1 MKVVIIQ
8 PPIVQLNTPYPS
20 GAYLQD
26 FFKKLKSFSNLDSQL
41 SFQSDIKS
49 QSDICQ
55 TSQNAQNPLDLEAA
69 KKLSPAAF
77 ELAKKA
83 GYQIDSVEWKDL
95 SIELFHRIFSKEGI
109 TQLFHN
115 TKDKALKMA
124 LEAENQGDEIT
135 AYNLR
140 RYVLTK
146 ESWINWIDKIVALLV
161 ENKSGRETLHEF
173 VRSAH
178 VPRGNRMET
187 YLANLNREVSVD
199 DGYLLASLALAD
211 LADYITTVYDN
222 NFALIRYAESICAS
236 DLSKEEIL
244 KTTNS
249 PVLKDYLS
257 PLVEN
262 LINTVSSSQQ
272 EALTQ
277 TESVSSRPQQSDFTQ
292 TEPVSS
298 RSQPEALPQ
307 TEAPSQKPQQEPSFL
322 FCVSVPFPGTFAA
335 AMFICKQLKSTFG
348 KNALITLGGG
358 YVNTALRSVNQAELA
373 AYIDCFS
380 YDRGYSF
387 YTELLA
393 NGLPA
398 AAAYQTESVFG
409 GEVAQGKA
417 NQTKTSSTSS
427 NRQELVEIEN
437 FMTKNVAP
445 DYACIDFSKYPRL
458 ADDINPMHRIWS
470 DGAWLKAYLAHGCY
484 WHRCL
489 FCDTKLDY
497 VNCYK
502 PVNIKN
508 LYSSLLEQAKKSGVY
523 GVHFVDEAAP
533 PKMLEDFA
541 SLNKDKALTFWG
553 NIRFEKAFSRDLA
566 DILAKGGLIGVSGG
580 IEMACGE
587 GLSNI
592 NKGIDIKTL
601 VFSLAA
607 FKEAGILTHA
617 YMIYGY
623 YNETPQMLI
632 DSAETLRQLFKA
644 GLLDSSFF
652 HKFTLTKHST
662 LFAEW
667 EAGKHPDL
675 HPIFPKNNFTDY
687 ELHFK
692 GEEKSEKYGAPLSL
706 AVNAWMH
713 KKSLDK
719 PVEKWFNFPMPKP
732 TVKKDFVEKALEEYE
747 IAKNQSYKEKMP
759 STLSSADF
767 AWLPDSVEILPSG
780 KNQFQL
786 SWVFMGEIFYS
797 DFSFSSIKEAK
808 STVESLQSLNLWN
821 KTTTNVK
828 IPEKLFKE
836 LRNKGLCK
844 RL

>member
-26 FFKKLKSFSNLDSQL
+26 FFKKLKSFSNLDSQ
-41 SFQSDIKS
+41 
-49 QSDICQ
+49 
-55 TSQNAQNPLDLEAA
+55 
-69 KKLSPAAF
+69 LSPAAF

-146 ESWINWIDKIVALLV
+146 DSWINWIDKIVALLV

-178 VPRGNRMET
+178 VPRGSRMET

-262 LINTVSSSQQ
+262 LINTVSTSQQ
-272 EALTQ
+272 SA
-277 TESVSSRPQQSDFTQ
+277 FTQ
-292 TEPVSS
+292 TEPILTRPQLETLS
-298 RSQPEALPQ
+298 Q

-322 FCVSVPFPGTFAA
+322 FSVSVPFPGTFAA

-373 AYIDCFS
+373 TYIDCFS

-445 DYACIDFSKYPRL
+445 DYDGIDFSKYPRL

-808 STVESLQSLNLWN
+808 STVESLQSLSLWN

-836 LRNKGLCK
+836 LRGKGLCK

>member
-41 SFQSDIKS
+41 S
-49 QSDICQ
+49 
-55 TSQNAQNPLDLEAA
+55 
-69 KKLSPAAF
+69 PAAF

-95 SIELFHRIFSKEGI
+95 SIELFHKIFSKSGLEH
-109 TQLFHN
+109 LFVV

-140 RYVLTK
+140 RYILSK
-146 ESWINWIDKIVALLV
+146 QSWINWIDKIVALLV

-178 VPRGNRMET
+178 VPRGSRMEN

-211 LADYITTVYDN
+211 LADYITAVYDN

-244 KTTNS
+244 KTTES
-249 PVLKDYLS
+249 PILKDYLS

-262 LINTVSSSQQ
+262 LINTVS
-272 EALTQ
+272 
-277 TESVSSRPQQSDFTQ
+277 VS
-292 TEPVSS
+292 
-298 RSQPEALPQ
+298 
-307 TEAPSQKPQQEPSFL
+307 QQEPSFL

-409 GEVAQGKA
+409 GETAQGKA
-417 NQTKTSSTSS
+417 NQTKTSSTAK
-427 NRQELVEIEN
+427 NRQELLEIEN

-445 DYACIDFSKYPRL
+445 DYTCIDFSKYPRL

-533 PKMLEDFA
+533 PKMLESFA

-580 IEMACGE
+580 IEMASGE

-617 YMIYGY
+617 YMLYGY

-667 EAGKHPDL
+667 EQGKHPDL
-675 HPIFPKNNFTDY
+675 HPIFPKNSFTDY

-692 GEEKSEKYGAPLSL
+692 GEEKSEKYGTPLSL

-713 KKSLDK
+713 RKSLDK

-732 TVKKDFVEKALEEYE
+732 TVQKNFVEKALEEYE

-759 STLSSADF
+759 STLSSSDF
-767 AWLPDSVEILPSG
+767 AWLPDSVEILPSS

-797 DFSFSSIKEAK
+797 NFCFSSIEEAK

-821 KTTTNVK
+821 KTYTNVK

-836 LRNKGLCK
+836 LRGKGLCK

>member
-41 SFQSDIKS
+41 SS
-49 QSDICQ
+49 
-55 TSQNAQNPLDLEAA
+55 
-69 KKLSPAAF
+69 AAF

-109 TQLFHN
+109 SQLFHN

-146 ESWINWIDKIVALLV
+146 DAWINWIDKIVALLV

-178 VPRGNRMET
+178 VPRGSRMET

-244 KTTNS
+244 KTIDS

-262 LINTVSSSQQ
+262 LIN
-272 EALTQ
+272 
-277 TESVSSRPQQSDFTQ
+277 SVSSRPQQ
-292 TEPVSS
+292 
-298 RSQPEALPQ
+298 EALPQ
-307 TEAPSQKPQQEPSFL
+307 TEATSPKPQQEPSFL

-409 GEVAQGKA
+409 EETAQGKA
-417 NQTKTSSTSS
+417 NQTKTCSTSS

-445 DYACIDFSKYPRL
+445 DYNGIDFAKYPRL

-523 GVHFVDEAAP
+523 GVHFVDEASP

-566 DILAKGGLIGVSGG
+566 DILAKGGVIGVSGG

-601 VFSLAA
+601 VHSLAA

-667 EAGKHPDL
+667 EEGKHPDL
-675 HPIFPKNNFTDY
+675 HPIFPKNSFTDY

-692 GEEKSEKYGAPLSL
+692 GEEKSEKYGVPLSL
-706 AVNAWMH
+706 AVNTWLH

-732 TVKKDFVEKALEEYE
+732 TVQKDFVEKALEEYE
-747 IAKNQSYKEKMP
+747 AAKNQSYKEKMP
-759 STLSSADF
+759 ASLSPADF
-767 AWLPDSVEILPSG
+767 AWLPDSLEILPSG

-797 DFSFSSIKEAK
+797 DFCFSSIKEAK
-808 STVESLQSLNLWN
+808 TTVENLESLWIWN
-821 KTTTNVK
+821 ESSNEAK

-836 LRNKGLCK
+836 LRGKGLCK

>member
-26 FFKKLKSFSNLDSQL
+26 FFKKLKSFSNLDSQ
-41 SFQSDIKS
+41 
-49 QSDICQ
+49 
-55 TSQNAQNPLDLEAA
+55 
-69 KKLSPAAF
+69 LSPAAF

-146 ESWINWIDKIVALLV
+146 DSWINWIDKIVALLV

-272 EALTQ
+272 ET
-277 TESVSSRPQQSDFTQ
+277 F
-292 TEPVSS
+292 SS
-298 RSQPEALPQ
+298 RSQPETLPQ

-409 GEVAQGKA
+409 EEVAQGKA
-417 NQTKTSSTSS
+417 NQPKTSSTSS

-445 DYACIDFSKYPRL
+445 DYDGIDFSKYPRL

-692 GEEKSEKYGAPLSL
+692 GEEKSEKYGAPL

-747 IAKNQSYKEKMP
+747 ITKNQSYKEKMP

-821 KTTTNVK
+821 KITTSVK

-836 LRNKGLCK
+836 LRGKGLCK

>member
-41 SFQSDIKS
+41 SSA
-49 QSDICQ
+49 
-55 TSQNAQNPLDLEAA
+55 T
-69 KKLSPAAF
+69 F

-244 KTTNS
+244 KTTDS

-262 LINTVSSSQQ
+262 LINTVSTS
-272 EALTQ
+272 
-277 TESVSSRPQQSDFTQ
+277 
-292 TEPVSS
+292 
-298 RSQPEALPQ
+298 
-307 TEAPSQKPQQEPSFL
+307 QQEPSFL

-398 AAAYQTESVFG
+398 AATYQTESVFG

-445 DYACIDFSKYPRL
+445 DYEGIDFSKYPRL

-533 PKMLEDFA
+533 PKMLEYFA

-808 STVESLQSLNLWN
+808 FTVESLQSLNLWN
-821 KTTTNVK
+821 KTTANVK

-836 LRNKGLCK
+836 LRGKGLCK

>member
-26 FFKKLKSFSNLDSQL
+26 FFKKLKSFSNLDSQ
-41 SFQSDIKS
+41 
-49 QSDICQ
+49 
-55 TSQNAQNPLDLEAA
+55 
-69 KKLSPAAF
+69 LSPAAF

-178 VPRGNRMET
+178 VPRGSRMET

-262 LINTVSSSQQ
+262 LINTVSASQQ
-272 EALTQ
+272 ETL
-277 TESVSSRPQQSDFTQ
+277 S
-292 TEPVSS
+292 
-298 RSQPEALPQ
+298 Q

-373 AYIDCFS
+373 TYIDCFS

-427 NRQELVEIEN
+427 NRQELIEIEN

-445 DYACIDFSKYPRL
+445 DYDGIDFSKYPRL

-508 LYSSLLEQAKKSGVY
+508 LYSSLLEQAKKFGVY

-675 HPIFPKNNFTDY
+675 HPIFPKNSFTDY

-747 IAKNQSYKEKMP
+747 IAKNQSYKEKIP
-759 STLSSADF
+759 SILSSADF

-808 STVESLQSLNLWN
+808 STVESLQSLNIWN
-821 KTTTNVK
+821 KTTTCVK

-836 LRNKGLCK
+836 LRSKGLCK

>member
-41 SFQSDIKS
+41 S
-49 QSDICQ
+49 
-55 TSQNAQNPLDLEAA
+55 
-69 KKLSPAAF
+69 PAAF

-109 TQLFHN
+109 SQLFHN

-178 VPRGNRMET
+178 VPRGSRMET

-244 KTTNS
+244 KTTDS

-262 LINTVSSSQQ
+262 LINTVSTS
-272 EALTQ
+272 
-277 TESVSSRPQQSDFTQ
+277 
-292 TEPVSS
+292 
-298 RSQPEALPQ
+298 
-307 TEAPSQKPQQEPSFL
+307 QQEPSFL

-409 GEVAQGKA
+409 GEVAQGKD

-445 DYACIDFSKYPRL
+445 DYDGIDFTKYPRL

-713 KKSLDK
+713 RKSLDK
-719 PVEKWFNFPMPKP
+719 PVEKWFTFPMPKP

-759 STLSSADF
+759 SILSSADF

-821 KTTTNVK
+821 KTTSCVK

-836 LRNKGLCK
+836 LRSKGLCK

>member
-26 FFKKLKSFSNLDSQL
+26 FFKKLKSFSNLDSQ
-41 SFQSDIKS
+41 
-49 QSDICQ
+49 
-55 TSQNAQNPLDLEAA
+55 
-69 KKLSPAAF
+69 LSPAAF

-146 ESWINWIDKIVALLV
+146 DSWINWIDKIVALLV

-272 EALTQ
+272 ET
-277 TESVSSRPQQSDFTQ
+277 F
-292 TEPVSS
+292 SS
-298 RSQPEALPQ
+298 RSQPETLPQ

-409 GEVAQGKA
+409 GEIAQGKA
-417 NQTKTSSTSS
+417 NQPKTSSTSS

-445 DYACIDFSKYPRL
+445 DYDGIDFSKYPRL

-692 GEEKSEKYGAPLSL
+692 GEEKSEKYGAPL

-747 IAKNQSYKEKMP
+747 ITKNQSYKEKMP

-797 DFSFSSIKEAK
+797 DFSFSTIKEAK
-808 STVESLQSLNLWN
+808 STVESLQSLSLWN
-821 KTTTNVK
+821 KTTANVK

-836 LRNKGLCK
+836 LRGKGLCK

>member
-1 MKVVIIQ
+1 M
-8 PPIVQLNTPYPS
+8 
-20 GAYLQD
+20 QD
-26 FFKKLKSFSNLDSQL
+26 FFKKLKSFSNLDSQ
-41 SFQSDIKS
+41 
-49 QSDICQ
+49 
-55 TSQNAQNPLDLEAA
+55 
-69 KKLSPAAF
+69 LSPAAF

-146 ESWINWIDKIVALLV
+146 DSWINWIDKIVALLV

-178 VPRGNRMET
+178 VPRGSRMET
-187 YLANLNREVSVD
+187 YLTNLNREVSVD

-236 DLSKEEIL
+236 DLSREEIL

-272 EALTQ
+272 SA
-277 TESVSSRPQQSDFTQ
+277 FTQ

-298 RSQPEALPQ
+298 RPQQEIFPSRSQPETLPQ

>member
-26 FFKKLKSFSNLDSQL
+26 FFKKLKSFSNLDSQ
-41 SFQSDIKS
+41 
-49 QSDICQ
+49 
-55 TSQNAQNPLDLEAA
+55 
-69 KKLSPAAF
+69 LSPAAF

-146 ESWINWIDKIVALLV
+146 DSWINWIDKIVALLV

-178 VPRGNRMET
+178 VPRGSRMET
-187 YLANLNREVSVD
+187 YLTNLNREVSVD

-236 DLSKEEIL
+236 DLSREEIL

-272 EALTQ
+272 SA
-277 TESVSSRPQQSDFTQ
+277 FTQ

-298 RSQPEALPQ
+298 RPQQEIFPSRSQPETLPQ

-541 SLNKDKALTFWG
+541 LLNKDKALTFWG

-821 KTTTNVK
+821 KTTTSVK

-836 LRNKGLCK
+836 LRGKGLCK

>member
-26 FFKKLKSFSNLDSQL
+26 FFKKLKSFSNLDSQ
-41 SFQSDIKS
+41 
-49 QSDICQ
+49 
-55 TSQNAQNPLDLEAA
+55 
-69 KKLSPAAF
+69 LSPAAF

-187 YLANLNREVSVD
+187 YLTNLNREVSVD

-262 LINTVSSSQQ
+262 LINTVSAS
-272 EALTQ
+272 
-277 TESVSSRPQQSDFTQ
+277 
-292 TEPVSS
+292 
-298 RSQPEALPQ
+298 
-307 TEAPSQKPQQEPSFL
+307 QQEPSFL

-445 DYACIDFSKYPRL
+445 DYEGIDFSKYPRL

-692 GEEKSEKYGAPLSL
+692 DEEKSEKYGAPLSL

-713 KKSLDK
+713 RKSLDK

-747 IAKNQSYKEKMP
+747 ITKNQSYKEKMP
-759 STLSSADF
+759 SILSSADF

-821 KTTTNVK
+821 KTTTSVK

-836 LRNKGLCK
+836 LRGKGLCK

>member
-26 FFKKLKSFSNLDSQL
+26 FFKKLKSFSNLDSQ
-41 SFQSDIKS
+41 
-49 QSDICQ
+49 
-55 TSQNAQNPLDLEAA
+55 
-69 KKLSPAAF
+69 LSPAAF

-178 VPRGNRMET
+178 VPRGSRMET

-262 LINTVSSSQQ
+262 LINTVSASQQ
-272 EALTQ
+272 ETFSSRNAFTQTEPFSSRPQQNAFTQ
-277 TESVSSRPQQSDFTQ
+277 TESVSSRSQLETLFQ
-292 TEPVSS
+292 TETV
-298 RSQPEALPQ
+298 
-307 TEAPSQKPQQEPSFL
+307 SQKPQQEPSFL

-445 DYACIDFSKYPRL
+445 DYDGIDFSKYPRL

-470 DGAWLKAYLAHGCY
+470 DGAWLKSYLAHGCY

-747 IAKNQSYKEKMP
+747 VAKNQSYKEKMP
-759 STLSSADF
+759 SILSSADF

-808 STVESLQSLNLWN
+808 FTVESLQSLNLWN
-821 KTTTNVK
+821 KTTTCVK

-836 LRNKGLCK
+836 LRGKGLCK

>member
-26 FFKKLKSFSNLDSQL
+26 FFKKLKSFSNLDSQ
-41 SFQSDIKS
+41 
-49 QSDICQ
+49 
-55 TSQNAQNPLDLEAA
+55 
-69 KKLSPAAF
+69 LSPAAF

-178 VPRGNRMET
+178 VPRGSRMET
-187 YLANLNREVSVD
+187 YLTNLNREVSVD

-244 KTTNS
+244 KTTDS

-262 LINTVSSSQQ
+262 LINTVSASQQ
-272 EALTQ
+272 ENL
-277 TESVSSRPQQSDFTQ
+277 SSRNAFTQ
-292 TEPVSS
+292 TEPFSS
-298 RSQPEALPQ
+298 RSQQETFSQTEPVFSRSQQDALPQ
-307 TEAPSQKPQQEPSFL
+307 TEAPSQKPQQKPSFL

-427 NRQELVEIEN
+427 NRQELIEIEN

-445 DYACIDFSKYPRL
+445 DYEGIDFTKYPRL

-759 STLSSADF
+759 SILSSADF

-821 KTTTNVK
+821 KTTTSVK

-836 LRNKGLCK
+836 LRGKGLCK

>member
-55 TSQNAQNPLDLEAA
+55 ASQNAQNPLDLEAA

-115 TKDKALKMA
+115 TKNKALKMA

-146 ESWINWIDKIVALLV
+146 DSWINWIDKIVALLV

-244 KTTNS
+244 KTTDS

-262 LINTVSSSQQ
+262 LINTVSSS
-272 EALTQ
+272 
-277 TESVSSRPQQSDFTQ
+277 
-292 TEPVSS
+292 
-298 RSQPEALPQ
+298 
-307 TEAPSQKPQQEPSFL
+307 QQEPSFL

-417 NQTKTSSTSS
+417 NQPKTSSTSS
-427 NRQELVEIEN
+427 NRQELIEIEN

-445 DYACIDFSKYPRL
+445 DYEGIDFSKYPRL

-713 KKSLDK
+713 RKSLDK

-797 DFSFSSIKEAK
+797 DFSFSSIKEAN

-821 KTTTNVK
+821 KTTTCVK

-836 LRNKGLCK
+836 LRSKGLCK

>member
-26 FFKKLKSFSNLDSQL
+26 FFKKLKSFSNLDSQ
-41 SFQSDIKS
+41 
-49 QSDICQ
+49 
-55 TSQNAQNPLDLEAA
+55 
-69 KKLSPAAF
+69 LSPAAF

-109 TQLFHN
+109 TQLFHK

-124 LEAENQGDEIT
+124 LEAETQGDEIT

-146 ESWINWIDKIVALLV
+146 DSWINWIDKIVALLV

-178 VPRGNRMET
+178 VPRGSRMET

-262 LINTVSSSQQ
+262 LINTVSASQQ
-272 EALTQ
+272 ETFSSRSQQNAFTQ
-277 TESVSSRPQQSDFTQ
+277 TELVSSRP
-292 TEPVSS
+292 
-298 RSQPEALPQ
+298 QPEALPQ

-427 NRQELVEIEN
+427 NRQELIEIEN

-445 DYACIDFSKYPRL
+445 DYEGIDFSKYPRL

-759 STLSSADF
+759 SILSSADF

-808 STVESLQSLNLWN
+808 STVENLQSLNIWN
-821 KTTTNVK
+821 KTTTSVK

-836 LRNKGLCK
+836 LRGKGLCK

>member
-26 FFKKLKSFSNLDSQL
+26 FFKKLKSFSNLDSQ
-41 SFQSDIKS
+41 
-49 QSDICQ
+49 
-55 TSQNAQNPLDLEAA
+55 
-69 KKLSPAAF
+69 LSPAAF

-146 ESWINWIDKIVALLV
+146 DSWINWIDKIVALLV

-272 EALTQ
+272 ET
-277 TESVSSRPQQSDFTQ
+277 F
-292 TEPVSS
+292 SS
-298 RSQPEALPQ
+298 RSQPETLPQ

-409 GEVAQGKA
+409 GEIAQGKA
-417 NQTKTSSTSS
+417 NQPKTSSTSS

-445 DYACIDFSKYPRL
+445 DYDGIDFSKYPRL

-692 GEEKSEKYGAPLSL
+692 GEEKSEKYGAPL

-747 IAKNQSYKEKMP
+747 ITKNQSYKEKMP

-821 KTTTNVK
+821 KITTSVK

-836 LRNKGLCK
+836 LRGKGLCK

>member
-26 FFKKLKSFSNLDSQL
+26 FFKKLKSFSNLDSQ
-41 SFQSDIKS
+41 
-49 QSDICQ
+49 
-55 TSQNAQNPLDLEAA
+55 
-69 KKLSPAAF
+69 LSPAAF

-146 ESWINWIDKIVALLV
+146 DSWINWIDKIVALLV

-292 TEPVSS
+292 TELVSS
-298 RSQPEALPQ
+298 RSQQETLPQTEQISSRSQQSAFTQTEPVFSRPQQEDFSQ

-409 GEVAQGKA
+409 EEVAQGKA
-417 NQTKTSSTSS
+417 NQTKTFSTSS

-541 SLNKDKALTFWG
+541 LLNKDKALTFWG

-747 IAKNQSYKEKMP
+747 ITKNQSYKEKMP

>member
-26 FFKKLKSFSNLDSQL
+26 FFKKLKFFSNFDSQL
-41 SFQSDIKS
+41 S
-49 QSDICQ
+49 
-55 TSQNAQNPLDLEAA
+55 
-69 KKLSPAAF
+69 PATF

-178 VPRGNRMET
+178 VPRGSRMET

-262 LINTVSSSQQ
+262 LINTVSTS
-272 EALTQ
+272 
-277 TESVSSRPQQSDFTQ
+277 
-292 TEPVSS
+292 
-298 RSQPEALPQ
+298 
-307 TEAPSQKPQQEPSFL
+307 QQEPSFL

-373 AYIDCFS
+373 TYIDCFS

-409 GEVAQGKA
+409 EETAQGKV

-445 DYACIDFSKYPRL
+445 DYACIDFTKYPRL

-747 IAKNQSYKEKMP
+747 IAKNQSYKGKMP
-759 STLSSADF
+759 SILSSADF
-767 AWLPDSVEILPSG
+767 AWLSDSVEILPSG

-836 LRNKGLCK
+836 LRGKGLCK

>member
-55 TSQNAQNPLDLEAA
+55 TSQNAQNPLDLEAV

-146 ESWINWIDKIVALLV
+146 DAWINWIDKIVALLV

-178 VPRGNRMET
+178 VPRGSRMET

-262 LINTVSSSQQ
+262 LINTVSTS
-272 EALTQ
+272 
-277 TESVSSRPQQSDFTQ
+277 
-292 TEPVSS
+292 
-298 RSQPEALPQ
+298 
-307 TEAPSQKPQQEPSFL
+307 QQEPSFL

-409 GEVAQGKA
+409 GEVVQGKA

-445 DYACIDFSKYPRL
+445 DYEGIDFSKYPRL

-747 IAKNQSYKEKMP
+747 ITKNQSYKEKMP
-759 STLSSADF
+759 PTLSSADF

-821 KTTTNVK
+821 KTTTSVK

-836 LRNKGLCK
+836 LRSKGLCK

>member
-26 FFKKLKSFSNLDSQL
+26 FFKKLKSFSNLDSQ
-41 SFQSDIKS
+41 
-49 QSDICQ
+49 
-55 TSQNAQNPLDLEAA
+55 
-69 KKLSPAAF
+69 LSPAAF

-146 ESWINWIDKIVALLV
+146 DAWINWIDKIVALLV

-178 VPRGNRMET
+178 VPRGNRMEN

-244 KTTNS
+244 KTTDS

-262 LINTVSSSQQ
+262 LINTVSAS
-272 EALTQ
+272 
-277 TESVSSRPQQSDFTQ
+277 
-292 TEPVSS
+292 
-298 RSQPEALPQ
+298 
-307 TEAPSQKPQQEPSFL
+307 QQEPSFL

-409 GEVAQGKA
+409 GETAQGKA
-417 NQTKTSSTSS
+417 NQTKTCSTSK
-427 NRQELVEIEN
+427 NRQELLEIEN

-445 DYACIDFSKYPRL
+445 DYTGIDFSKYPRL

-523 GVHFVDEAAP
+523 GVHFVDEASP

-601 VFSLAA
+601 VHSLAA

-675 HPIFPKNNFTDY
+675 HPIFPKNSFTDY

-692 GEEKSEKYGAPLSL
+692 GEEKSEKYGTPLSL

-713 KKSLDK
+713 RKSLDK

-732 TVKKDFVEKALEEYE
+732 TVQKNFVEKALEEYE
-747 IAKNQSYKEKMP
+747 IAKNQSYKETMP
-759 STLSSADF
+759 SSLSSSDF

-797 DFSFSSIKEAK
+797 DFCFSSIEEAK
-808 STVESLQSLNLWN
+808 STVENLESLWIWN
-821 KTTTNVK
+821 ESSNEAK

-836 LRNKGLCK
+836 LRGKGLCK

>member
-41 SFQSDIKS
+41 S
-49 QSDICQ
+49 
-55 TSQNAQNPLDLEAA
+55 
-69 KKLSPAAF
+69 PATF

-109 TQLFHN
+109 SQLFHN

-146 ESWINWIDKIVALLV
+146 DSWINWIDKIVALLV

-178 VPRGNRMET
+178 VPRGSRMET

-244 KTTNS
+244 KTTDS

-262 LINTVSSSQQ
+262 LINTVSS
-272 EALTQ
+272 
-277 TESVSSRPQQSDFTQ
+277 
-292 TEPVSS
+292 
-298 RSQPEALPQ
+298 
-307 TEAPSQKPQQEPSFL
+307 PQQEPSFL

-335 AMFICKQLKSTFG
+335 AMFICKQLKATFG

-427 NRQELVEIEN
+427 NRQELVEIES

-445 DYACIDFSKYPRL
+445 DYTCIDFTKYPRL

-808 STVESLQSLNLWN
+808 STVESLQSLSLWN

-836 LRNKGLCK
+836 LRGKGLCK

>member
-41 SFQSDIKS
+41 S
-49 QSDICQ
+49 
-55 TSQNAQNPLDLEAA
+55 
-69 KKLSPAAF
+69 PAAF

-109 TQLFHN
+109 SQLFHN

-146 ESWINWIDKIVALLV
+146 DAWINWIDKIVALLV

-178 VPRGNRMET
+178 VPRGSRMET

-244 KTTNS
+244 KTTDS

-262 LINTVSSSQQ
+262 LINTVSASQQ
-272 EALTQ
+272 ETF
-277 TESVSSRPQQSDFTQ
+277 SSRPQQNAFTQ
-292 TEPVSS
+292 TEPDFS
-298 RSQPEALPQ
+298 RSQ
-307 TEAPSQKPQQEPSFL
+307 QKPSFL
-322 FCVSVPFPGTFAA
+322 FCISVPFPGTFAA
-335 AMFICKQLKSTFG
+335 AMFICKQLKSAFG

-417 NQTKTSSTSS
+417 NQTKTCSTSK
-427 NRQELVEIEN
+427 NRQELLEIEN

-445 DYACIDFSKYPRL
+445 DYTDIDFAKYPRL

-692 GEEKSEKYGAPLSL
+692 GEEKSEKYGTPLSL

-713 KKSLDK
+713 RKSLDK

-732 TVKKDFVEKALEEYE
+732 TVQKNFVEKALEEYE

-759 STLSSADF
+759 STLSSSDF

-797 DFSFSSIKEAK
+797 DFCFSSIEEAK
-808 STVESLQSLNLWN
+808 STVESLQSINIWN
-821 KTTTNVK
+821 KTSINVK

-836 LRNKGLCK
+836 LRGKGLCK

>member
-55 TSQNAQNPLDLEAA
+55 ASQNAQNPLDLEAA

-115 TKDKALKMA
+115 TKNKALKMA

-146 ESWINWIDKIVALLV
+146 DSWINWIDKIVALLV

-178 VPRGNRMET
+178 VPRGSRMET

-244 KTTNS
+244 KTTDS

-262 LINTVSSSQQ
+262 LINTVSAS
-272 EALTQ
+272 
-277 TESVSSRPQQSDFTQ
+277 
-292 TEPVSS
+292 
-298 RSQPEALPQ
+298 
-307 TEAPSQKPQQEPSFL
+307 QQEPSFL

-373 AYIDCFS
+373 TYIDCFS

-445 DYACIDFSKYPRL
+445 DYDGIDFSKYPRL

-713 KKSLDK
+713 RKSLDK

-797 DFSFSSIKEAK
+797 DFSFSSIKEAN

-821 KTTTNVK
+821 KTTTCVK

-836 LRNKGLCK
+836 LRSKGLCK

>member
-1 MKVVIIQ
+1 
-8 PPIVQLNTPYPS
+8 
-20 GAYLQD
+20 
-26 FFKKLKSFSNLDSQL
+26 
-41 SFQSDIKS
+41 
-49 QSDICQ
+49 
-55 TSQNAQNPLDLEAA
+55 
-69 KKLSPAAF
+69 
-77 ELAKKA
+77 
-83 GYQIDSVEWKDL
+83 
-95 SIELFHRIFSKEGI
+95 
-109 TQLFHN
+109 
-115 TKDKALKMA
+115 
-124 LEAENQGDEIT
+124 
-135 AYNLR
+135 
-140 RYVLTK
+140 
-146 ESWINWIDKIVALLV
+146 
-161 ENKSGRETLHEF
+161 
-173 VRSAH
+173 
-178 VPRGNRMET
+178 
-187 YLANLNREVSVD
+187 
-199 DGYLLASLALAD
+199 
-211 LADYITTVYDN
+211 
-222 NFALIRYAESICAS
+222 
-236 DLSKEEIL
+236 
-244 KTTNS
+244 
-249 PVLKDYLS
+249 
-257 PLVEN
+257 
-262 LINTVSSSQQ
+262 
-272 EALTQ
+272 
-277 TESVSSRPQQSDFTQ
+277 
-292 TEPVSS
+292 
-298 RSQPEALPQ
+298 
-307 TEAPSQKPQQEPSFL
+307 
-322 FCVSVPFPGTFAA
+322 
-335 AMFICKQLKSTFG
+335 MFICKQLKSTFG

-409 GEVAQGKA
+409 EEVAQGKA
-417 NQTKTSSTSS
+417 NQTKTFSTSS

-445 DYACIDFSKYPRL
+445 DYDGIDFSKYPRL

>member
-41 SFQSDIKS
+41 S
-49 QSDICQ
+49 
-55 TSQNAQNPLDLEAA
+55 
-69 KKLSPAAF
+69 PATF

-109 TQLFHN
+109 SQLFHN

-146 ESWINWIDKIVALLV
+146 DSWINWIDKIVALLV

-178 VPRGNRMET
+178 VPRGSRMET

-262 LINTVSSSQQ
+262 LINTVSTSQQ
-272 EALTQ
+272 SA
-277 TESVSSRPQQSDFTQ
+277 FTQ
-292 TEPVSS
+292 TEPILTRPQLETLS
-298 RSQPEALPQ
+298 Q

-322 FCVSVPFPGTFAA
+322 FSVSVPFPGTFAA

-373 AYIDCFS
+373 TYIDCFS

>member
-26 FFKKLKSFSNLDSQL
+26 FFKKLKSFSNLDSQ
-41 SFQSDIKS
+41 
-49 QSDICQ
+49 
-55 TSQNAQNPLDLEAA
+55 
-69 KKLSPAAF
+69 LSPAAF

-109 TQLFHN
+109 TQLFHK

-178 VPRGNRMET
+178 VPRGSRMET

-211 LADYITTVYDN
+211 LADYITTVYDD

-262 LINTVSSSQQ
+262 LINTVSTSQQ
-272 EALTQ
+272 EAF
-277 TESVSSRPQQSDFTQ
+277 SSRPQNAFTQTEPVFSRPQQEVLSQ

-298 RSQPEALPQ
+298 RPQPEALPQ
-307 TEAPSQKPQQEPSFL
+307 TEAASQNPQQEPSFL

-409 GEVAQGKA
+409 GEIAQGKA

-445 DYACIDFSKYPRL
+445 DYDGIDFSKYPRL

-808 STVESLQSLNLWN
+808 STVESLQSLSLWN
-821 KTTTNVK
+821 KTTTSVK

-836 LRNKGLCK
+836 LRSKGLCK

>member
-26 FFKKLKSFSNLDSQL
+26 FFKKLKSFSNLDSQ
-41 SFQSDIKS
+41 
-49 QSDICQ
+49 
-55 TSQNAQNPLDLEAA
+55 
-69 KKLSPAAF
+69 LSPAAF

-146 ESWINWIDKIVALLV
+146 DSWINWIDKIVALLV

-178 VPRGNRMET
+178 VPRGSRMET
-187 YLANLNREVSVD
+187 YLTNLNREVSVD

-236 DLSKEEIL
+236 DLSREEIL

-262 LINTVSSSQQ
+262 LINTVSAS
-272 EALTQ
+272 
-277 TESVSSRPQQSDFTQ
+277 
-292 TEPVSS
+292 
-298 RSQPEALPQ
+298 
-307 TEAPSQKPQQEPSFL
+307 QQEPSFL

-373 AYIDCFS
+373 TYIDCFS

-445 DYACIDFSKYPRL
+445 DYDGIDFAKYPRL

-587 GLSNI
+587 GLSII

-632 DSAETLRQLFKA
+632 DSAESLRQLFKA

-759 STLSSADF
+759 SILSSADF

-821 KTTTNVK
+821 KTTTCVK

-836 LRNKGLCK
+836 LRGKGLCK

>member
-26 FFKKLKSFSNLDSQL
+26 FFKKLKSFSNFDSQL
-41 SFQSDIKS
+41 SFQSDINSK
-49 QSDICQ
+49 SDICQ

-95 SIELFHRIFSKEGI
+95 SIELFHKIFSKEGI
-109 TQLFHN
+109 SQLFHN

-146 ESWINWIDKIVALLV
+146 DSWINWIDKIVALLV

-262 LINTVSSSQQ
+262 LINTVSS
-272 EALTQ
+272 
-277 TESVSSRPQQSDFTQ
+277 
-292 TEPVSS
+292 
-298 RSQPEALPQ
+298 
-307 TEAPSQKPQQEPSFL
+307 QKPQQEPSFL

-348 KNALITLGGG
+348 ENALITLGGG

-445 DYACIDFSKYPRL
+445 DYTCIDFSKYPRL

-821 KTTTNVK
+821 KTTTSVK
-828 IPEKLFKE
+828 IPENLFKE
-836 LRNKGLCK
+836 LRGKGLCK

>member
-26 FFKKLKSFSNLDSQL
+26 FFKKLKSFSNLDSQ
-41 SFQSDIKS
+41 
-49 QSDICQ
+49 
-55 TSQNAQNPLDLEAA
+55 
-69 KKLSPAAF
+69 LSPAAF

-146 ESWINWIDKIVALLV
+146 DSWINWIDKIVALLV

-272 EALTQ
+272 ET
-277 TESVSSRPQQSDFTQ
+277 F
-292 TEPVSS
+292 SS
-298 RSQPEALPQ
+298 RSQPETLPQ

-409 GEVAQGKA
+409 GEIAQGKA
-417 NQTKTSSTSS
+417 NQPKTSSTSS

-445 DYACIDFSKYPRL
+445 DYDGIDFSKYPRL

-821 KTTTNVK
+821 KITTSVK

-836 LRNKGLCK
+836 LRGKGLCK

>member
-26 FFKKLKSFSNLDSQL
+26 FFKKLKSFSNLDSQ
-41 SFQSDIKS
+41 
-49 QSDICQ
+49 
-55 TSQNAQNPLDLEAA
+55 
-69 KKLSPAAF
+69 LSPAAF

-146 ESWINWIDKIVALLV
+146 DSWINWIDKIVALLV

-178 VPRGNRMET
+178 VPRGSRMET

-272 EALTQ
+272 EVLTQ
-277 TESVSSRPQQSDFTQ
+277 TEQISSRSQLETLSQ
-292 TEPVSS
+292 TELVSS
-298 RSQPEALPQ
+298 RSQQEIFPQ

-358 YVNTALRSVNQAELA
+358 YVNTSLRSVNQAELA

-409 GEVAQGKA
+409 EETAQGKA

-445 DYACIDFSKYPRL
+445 DYTCIDFSKYPRL

-533 PKMLEDFA
+533 PKMLEAFA

-747 IAKNQSYKEKMP
+747 ITKNQSYNEKMP

-767 AWLPDSVEILPSG
+767 AWLPDSVEILPTG

-821 KTTTNVK
+821 KTTTSVK
-828 IPEKLFKE
+828 IPENLFKE
-836 LRNKGLCK
+836 LRGKGLCK

>member
-26 FFKKLKSFSNLDSQL
+26 FFKKLKSFSNLDSQ
-41 SFQSDIKS
+41 
-49 QSDICQ
+49 
-55 TSQNAQNPLDLEAA
+55 
-69 KKLSPAAF
+69 LSPAAF

-178 VPRGNRMET
+178 VPRGSRMET
-187 YLANLNREVSVD
+187 YLTNLNREVSVD

-244 KTTNS
+244 KTTDS

-262 LINTVSSSQQ
+262 LINTVSASQQ
-272 EALTQ
+272 ENL
-277 TESVSSRPQQSDFTQ
+277 SSRNAFTQ
-292 TEPVSS
+292 TEPFSS
-298 RSQPEALPQ
+298 RSQQETFSQTEPVFSRSQQDALPQ
-307 TEAPSQKPQQEPSFL
+307 TEAPSQKPQQKPSFL

-409 GEVAQGKA
+409 GEIAQGKA
-417 NQTKTSSTSS
+417 NQTNTSSTSS
-427 NRQELVEIEN
+427 NRQELIEIEN

-445 DYACIDFSKYPRL
+445 DYEGIDFTKYPRL

-759 STLSSADF
+759 SILSSADF

-821 KTTTNVK
+821 KTTTSVK

-836 LRNKGLCK
+836 LRGKGLCK

>member
-41 SFQSDIKS
+41 S
-49 QSDICQ
+49 
-55 TSQNAQNPLDLEAA
+55 
-69 KKLSPAAF
+69 PATY

-146 ESWINWIDKIVALLV
+146 DSWINWIDKIVALLV

-262 LINTVSSSQQ
+262 LINTVYASQQ
-272 EALTQ
+272 ETL
-277 TESVSSRPQQSDFTQ
+277 SSRPQQSDFTQ

-307 TEAPSQKPQQEPSFL
+307 TETPSQKPQQEPSFL

-409 GEVAQGKA
+409 GKVAQGKA

-427 NRQELVEIEN
+427 NRQELLEIEN

-445 DYACIDFSKYPRL
+445 DYDGIDFSKYPRL

-713 KKSLDK
+713 RKSLDK

-732 TVKKDFVEKALEEYE
+732 TIKKDFVEKALEEYE

-759 STLSSADF
+759 SILSSADF

-821 KTTTNVK
+821 KTTSSVK

-836 LRNKGLCK
+836 LRSKGLCK

>member
-41 SFQSDIKS
+41 S
-49 QSDICQ
+49 
-55 TSQNAQNPLDLEAA
+55 
-69 KKLSPAAF
+69 PAAF

-109 TQLFHN
+109 SQLFHK

-262 LINTVSSSQQ
+262 LINTVSTSQQ
-272 EALTQ
+272 ETF
-277 TESVSSRPQQSDFTQ
+277 SSRPQQEVLSQ
-292 TEPVSS
+292 TEPVFS
-298 RSQPEALPQ
+298 RPQLETLSQ
-307 TEAPSQKPQQEPSFL
+307 TETPSQKPQQEPSFL

-398 AAAYQTESVFG
+398 AAAYQTESVFS

-417 NQTKTSSTSS
+417 NQTKTCSTSK

-445 DYACIDFSKYPRL
+445 DYTCIDFAKYPRL

-533 PKMLEDFA
+533 PKMLEAFA

-675 HPIFPKNNFTDY
+675 HPIFPKNNFADY

-692 GEEKSEKYGAPLSL
+692 GEEKSEKYGTPLSL

-747 IAKNQSYKEKMP
+747 IAKNQSYKGKMP
-759 STLSSADF
+759 SILSSADF

-821 KTTTNVK
+821 KTTTSVK

-836 LRNKGLCK
+836 LRGKGLCK

>member
-41 SFQSDIKS
+41 SFQSDI
-49 QSDICQ
+49 CQ
-55 TSQNAQNPLDLEAA
+55 TSQNAQNPLDLEAV
-69 KKLSPAAF
+69 KKLSPVAF
-77 ELAKKA
+77 DLAKKA

-109 TQLFHN
+109 SQLFHN

-146 ESWINWIDKIVALLV
+146 DAWINWIDKIVALLV

-178 VPRGNRMET
+178 VPRGSRMEN

-244 KTTNS
+244 KTTDS

-262 LINTVSSSQQ
+262 LINTVSASQQKTFSSRSQQNAFTQTEQLSSRTQQ
-272 EALTQ
+272 EAL
-277 TESVSSRPQQSDFTQ
+277 S
-292 TEPVSS
+292 
-298 RSQPEALPQ
+298 Q
-307 TEAPSQKPQQEPSFL
+307 TEAASPKPQQEPSFL

-358 YVNTALRSVNQAELA
+358 YVNTALRSVKQAELA

-398 AAAYQTESVFG
+398 AAAYQTESVFD
-409 GEVAQGKA
+409 GETAQGKA
-417 NQTKTSSTSS
+417 NQTKTSSTSK
-427 NRQELVEIEN
+427 NRQELLEIEN

-445 DYACIDFSKYPRL
+445 DYTGIDFTKYPRL

-508 LYSSLLEQAKKSGVY
+508 LYSSLLKQAKKSGVY
-523 GVHFVDEAAP
+523 GVHFVDEASP

-675 HPIFPKNNFTDY
+675 HPIFPKNSFTDY

-713 KKSLDK
+713 RKSLDK

-732 TVKKDFVEKALEEYE
+732 TVQKNFVEKALEEYE

-759 STLSSADF
+759 STLSSSDF

-797 DFSFSSIKEAK
+797 DFCFSSIEEAK
-808 STVESLQSLNLWN
+808 STVESLQSINLWN
-821 KTTTNVK
+821 KTSINVK

-836 LRNKGLCK
+836 LRGKGLCK